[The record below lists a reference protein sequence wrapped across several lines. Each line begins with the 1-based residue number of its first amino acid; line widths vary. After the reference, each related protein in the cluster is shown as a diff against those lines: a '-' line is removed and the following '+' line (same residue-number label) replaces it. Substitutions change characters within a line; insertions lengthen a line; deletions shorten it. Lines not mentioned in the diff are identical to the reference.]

1 MKVRD
6 LIRLVENDGWTH
18 VKTKGSHRQ
27 YKHKKKPGRVTIP
40 GHPGDDLHP
49 DTLKSILTQAGL
61 RGKP

>member
-18 VKTKGSHRQ
+18 VKTRGSHRQ
-27 YKHKKKPGRVTIP
+27 YKHKKKPGPVTIP
-40 GHPGDDLHP
+40 SHPGDDLHL